1 MPELFER
8 EMGLTHA
15 EFFRTLPSAVGLH
28 PYEVAGQ
35 QVRVKLPDGE
45 LSISLGKE
53 QVRKIASITLPYTCI
68 SFRFSG
74 VNDEERTKFLKY
86 FDSRYQRG
94 GG

>member
-1 MPELFER
+1 
-8 EMGLTHA
+8 MGLTHG
-15 EFFRTLPSAVGLH
+15 EFFRTLPNAVGDH
-28 PYEVAGQ
+28 HYEVAGHK
-35 QVRVKLPDGE
+35 VRIQLPGGE
-45 LSISLGKE
+45 LTITLGQE

-74 VNDEERTKFLKY
+74 VDSEDRIQFLKY